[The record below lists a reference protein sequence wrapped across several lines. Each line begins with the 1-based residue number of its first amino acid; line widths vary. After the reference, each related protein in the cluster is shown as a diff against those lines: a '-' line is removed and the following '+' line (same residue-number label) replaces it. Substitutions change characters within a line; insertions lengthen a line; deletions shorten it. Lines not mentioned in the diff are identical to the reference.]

1 LRDWANKFGV
11 APDEMDTRRRLLG
24 LMLVRIGRP
33 MLATALGVPL
43 AILDDWIAGHT
54 PMPDEKLG
62 ALIDLIDE
70 TSED

>member
-1 LRDWANKFGV
+1 VRDCAKKFGI
-11 APDEMDTRRRLLG
+11 APDEMDTRRLLG